1 MKKLLIIIVAIL
13 CMTVT
18 VQAQE
23 KGDMAAGVHFA
34 LGTGDSFTNMGVG
47 AKFQW
52 NVINKLR
59 LEPSFTYFFK
69 KDYLSMWDIS
79 ANVHYQFVLSDIVN
93 LYPLA
98 GLSVMGV
105 KASIP
110 TFDLGE
116 YGSYGGSSASDTE
129 FGFNIGAGADF
140 KVSEK
145 IIVNAELK
153 YKIGGNWNRFIIGA
167 GVAYRF

>member
-1 MKKLLIIIVAIL
+1 MKKLLSIIVAIL

-18 VQAQE
+18 VQAQN

-34 LGTGDSFTNMGVG
+34 FGTGDGFTNMGMG
-47 AKFQW
+47 AKFQY
-52 NVINKLR
+52 NVIDKLR
-59 LEPSFTYFFK
+59 LEPSFTYFLK
-69 KDYLSMWDIS
+69 KDNLSMWDIS
-79 ANVHYQFVLSDIVN
+79 ANVHYQFVLSDVVN

-105 KASIP
+105 KVSVP
-110 TFDLGE
+110 SVDLGE
-116 YGSYGGSSASDTE
+116 YGSYEGGSASDTE
-129 FGFNIGAGADF
+129 FGFNIGGGADF
-140 KVSEK
+140 KVSDK
-145 IIVNAELK
+145 ITVNAELK

>member
-1 MKKLLIIIVAIL
+1 MKKLLLIAAAVL
-13 CMTVT
+13 CMTAT
-18 VQAQE
+18 AQAQE
-23 KGDMAAGVHFA
+23 KGDMAAGVQFA
-34 LGTGDSFTNMGVG
+34 LGTGDGLTNMGVG

-79 ANVHYQFVLSDIVN
+79 ANVHYQFVLGNVVN

-110 TFDLGE
+110 SIDLGE
-116 YGSYGGSSASDTE
+116 YGSYEGGSVSDTE

-153 YKIGGNWNRFIIGA
+153 YKIGGSWSRFIASA